1 MLMDSETKPIIL
13 ENELIDHL
21 AISETATYL
30 FEQRFQPEFL
40 TDEEPT
46 GRSILEYQFNHI
58 DKYGSPASKDVLESV
73 FVNIEF
79 IEPSSDI
86 NWLIDQFKTRFAR
99 GKVENVLT
107 DVASSLYSDEPNVVL
122 DTTIDSLIRIR
133 ESVRTKRYAISAYD
147 YQDLL
152 KRYYDDLENKKHKG
166 VTFGFK
172 EVDETLGGL
181 KQGELVYVIGRPK
194 RYKSWMLMKSMVEAQ
209 RDGARCVFF
218 TLEMELEEM
227 FHRYACMAAG
237 ISWPRFKGGEL
248 TAMEMDTFNKNMER
262 VIDSGRVNII
272 KPPRGERTVNSLKLI
287 AKEHGADIIYID
299 QLKFIESGRKI
310 SADLRFR
317 EIEYINEDL
326 KDACGDIPFYVAA
339 QFNREA
345 ANLKEMADL
354 SKIGLSDSIGQTAD
368 AILGLHQTKDMRTS
382 QVLELGVI
390 EARAYESA
398 SWELKVELSQ
408 NSNFRITGV
417 TQN

>member
-1 MLMDSETKPIIL
+1 MLMESEANPIVL

-21 AISETATYL
+21 GIGETAQYL
-30 FEQRFQPEFL
+30 FDQRFLSEYL

-46 GRSILEYQFNHI
+46 GRSILEFQFDHI
-58 DKYGSPASKDVLESV
+58 DKYGVPATKEVLEST
-73 FVNIEF
+73 FSNIEF
-79 IEPSSDI
+79 LEPSSDV
-86 NWLIDQFKTRFAR
+86 NWLIDQFRNRFAR

-107 DVASSLYSDEPNVVL
+107 DVASTLYTKDPNETL
-122 DTTIDSLIRIR
+122 DSSIDSLIRIR
-133 ESVRTKRYAISAYD
+133 ESVRSKKYAINAYD

-152 KRYYDDLENKKHKG
+152 KKYYDDIENRKHRG
-166 VTFGFK
+166 ITFGFR
-172 EVDETLGGL
+172 EVDEALGGL
-181 KQGELVYVIGRPK
+181 KQGELIYVIGRPK

-209 RDGARCVFF
+209 KDGARCVFF

-237 ISWPRFKGGEL
+237 ISWPRFKNGDL
-248 TAMEMDTFNKNMER
+248 SAMEMDTFFKNMER
-262 VIDSGRVNII
+262 AIDSGSVNII

-287 AKEHGADIIYID
+287 AKEHGADVIYID

-317 EIEYINEDL
+317 EIEYVNEDL
-326 KDACGDIPFYVAA
+326 KDACGDIPFFVAA

-382 QVLELGVI
+382 QVLELGII
-390 EARAYESA
+390 EARAYEAA

-408 NSNFRITGV
+408 NSNFRITGL

>member
-1 MLMDSETKPIIL
+1 MLMESEAKQIVL

-21 AISETATYL
+21 GVAESAQTL
-30 FEQRFQPEFL
+30 FDQRFLTDFL

-46 GRSILEYQFNHI
+46 GRSVLEYQFSHI
-58 DKYGSPASKDVLESV
+58 ESYGEPATKSVLEHAFS
-73 FVNIEF
+73 NIEF
-79 IEPSSDI
+79 LEPTSDI
-86 NWLIDQFKTRFAR
+86 NWLIDQFKMRFAR

-107 DVASSLYSDEPNVVL
+107 DVASNLYSGAPQEIL
-122 DTTIDSLIRIR
+122 DTTINSLTRIR
-133 ESVRTKRYAISAYD
+133 ESIRTKRYSVSAYD

-152 KRYYDDLENKKHKG
+152 KRYYDGIDSRKHKG
-166 VTFGFK
+166 ITFGFK
-172 EVDETLGGL
+172 EVDDALGGL
-181 KQGELVYVIGRPK
+181 KKGELVYVIGRPK

-209 RDGARCVFF
+209 KSGAKCVFF

-237 ISWPRFKGGEL
+237 ISWPRFKNGEL
-248 TAMEMDTFNKNMER
+248 NAMEMDTFSKNMER
-262 VIDSGRVNII
+262 TIDHGQVNII
-272 KPPRGERTVNSLKLI
+272 KPPRGERTVGSLRMI
-287 AKEHGADIIYID
+287 AKEHGADIVYID

-326 KDACGDIPFYVAA
+326 KDACGDFPFFVAA

-345 ANLKEMADL
+345 AGLKEMADL

-368 AILGLHQTKDMRTS
+368 AILGLHQTKDMRSS
-382 QVLELGVI
+382 QVLELGII

-417 TQN
+417 TV